1 MAARIL
7 DQYLAHDAG
16 RYSKEMGTILP
27 LWNVVAHQ
35 PDVCFMNQ
43 SSTLEGVVR
52 AFPLQVMM
60 RDLMEFFVD
69 ERYQI
74 VQRLLIPAAP
84 THQ

>member
-1 MAARIL
+1 
-7 DQYLAHDAG
+7 
-16 RYSKEMGTILP
+16 
-27 LWNVVAHQ
+27 
-35 PDVCFMNQ
+35 MNQ